1 LKTLSKKAKYALRA
15 LDYLARSHNKRPVLI
30 STIAECERIPRKF
43 LETILLQLR
52 GAGIL
57 ESKKGRGGGYILAR
71 PPEKIMVGSI
81 IRIIDGP
88 LAPLPCASE
97 TAYRKCEECTDE
109 KRCGTRM
116 VMREVRDAMATILD
130 HTSLADVVNR
140 VNKVEEREGG
150 YELESPMYYI

>member
-15 LDYLARSHNKRPVLI
+15 LDYLARSHDKRPVLI
-30 STIAECERIPRKF
+30 STIAEREKIPRKF

-81 IRIIDGP
+81 IRVIDGP

-140 VNKVEEREGG
+140 VNKVEEREEG
-150 YELESPMYYI
+150 YELESPMYHI